1 MKTKRILCLLTAVLS
16 LTAASCGLLP
26 EEINGNKYLTY
37 VPGDVDSYSVV
48 SESTA
53 DSSSLS
59 SADSSSNIDTV
70 SSTADSSVSSSE
82 KSEDKNSDDENLDNN
97 SSEEENT
104 NPFITADIGSP
115 GYATVPNS
123 ASVKYLG
130 RTVLSNDVLWC
141 SMSGTGAEFE
151 FTGKN
156 LEITIAGD
164 SSVSDVYNHR
174 ARIGIFVNGERAVDE
189 MISSSRQS
197 FKVIKSDNEA
207 TYNVKIIKLSE
218 SEMSSFGIVSID
230 CDEGEQIVPS
240 SQSGRKIEFIGD
252 SITCGY
258 GIDDGNPNSSFSTAT
273 EDITRTFAH
282 LTAEHF
288 GADYNVFAMSGY
300 GILSGYTSNPSQINT
315 QPLIPSYYSTL
326 GCSDSSFSGSRP
338 QDIQWDFSSFQPDA
352 VVINLG
358 TNDSTYCQNDS
369 EKLDAFV
376 KAYVDF
382 LKQVR
387 SCNPNAQIF
396 CILGTCS
403 DQIYS
408 QVEQAVNE
416 YSSQTGDSNV
426 HSYLID
432 SGDSSYGYAAS
443 YHPSAASN
451 ALMAD
456 VLSSVMSDVMGW

>member
-59 SADSSSNIDTV
+59 SADSSSNIDIV
-70 SSTADSSVSSSE
+70 SSTADSLVSSSE
-82 KSEDKNSDDENLDNN
+82 KSEDKNSDDENSDNN

-174 ARIGIFVNGERAVDE
+174 ARIGTIF
-189 MISSSRQS
+189 
-197 FKVIKSDNEA
+197 F
-207 TYNVKIIKLSE
+207 
-218 SEMSSFGIVSID
+218 
-230 CDEGEQIVPS
+230 
-240 SQSGRKIEFIGD
+240 
-252 SITCGY
+252 
-258 GIDDGNPNSSFSTAT
+258 
-273 EDITRTFAH
+273 
-282 LTAEHF
+282 
-288 GADYNVFAMSGY
+288 
-300 GILSGYTSNPSQINT
+300 
-315 QPLIPSYYSTL
+315 
-326 GCSDSSFSGSRP
+326 
-338 QDIQWDFSSFQPDA
+338 
-352 VVINLG
+352 
-358 TNDSTYCQNDS
+358 
-369 EKLDAFV
+369 
-376 KAYVDF
+376 
-382 LKQVR
+382 
-387 SCNPNAQIF
+387 
-396 CILGTCS
+396 
-403 DQIYS
+403 
-408 QVEQAVNE
+408 
-416 YSSQTGDSNV
+416 
-426 HSYLID
+426 
-432 SGDSSYGYAAS
+432 
-443 YHPSAASN
+443 
-451 ALMAD
+451 
-456 VLSSVMSDVMGW
+456 